1 MTLQKINIQ
10 VEKTVLEVSII
21 LINNTLLASLKKDSK
36 NKFLVT
42 IFTYF

>member
-10 VEKTVLEVSII
+10 VEKAVLKVSII

-42 IFTYF
+42 ISTYF